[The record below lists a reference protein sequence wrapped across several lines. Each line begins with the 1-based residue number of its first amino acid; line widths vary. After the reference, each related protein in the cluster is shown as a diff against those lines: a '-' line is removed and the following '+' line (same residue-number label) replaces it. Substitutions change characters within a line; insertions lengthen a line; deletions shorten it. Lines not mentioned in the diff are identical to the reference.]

1 LKPLVSILIPAYNSQ
16 RWIADAIRSALAQ
29 TYEPKEILV
38 VDDDSTDQTLAIARR
53 FESRS
58 VRISTQEH
66 QGAAAARNKAFSV
79 CQGDYIQYLDSDDLL
94 APDKIERQMQAVNKC
109 GNDRT
114 LFSSEWGEFMFRT
127 NRAKFVP
134 TALWCDLSPVE
145 FLLHKMEQNL
155 YLQTSV
161 WLVSRELS
169 EAAGPWNTKLL
180 VDDDGEYFCR
190 VMLACDN
197 IRFVQ
202 GAKTYWRRSGPT
214 QLSYLRNSDKKKD
227 SQLLSLKLHIQYL
240 SSLEE
245 SQRVRKACLAF
256 LQRWYPVFYPERPD
270 LVAGLNSLAAQLQG
284 KLVEPRLQLRYA
296 WMVPLFGR
304 NLAKRAQNEIRELRD
319 SWIRN
324 CDRAMLKLETIG
336 GARDALRDGAAKE
349 VRVGTSGESV
359 ANDSGSSGEEEALH
373 ARLPGKG

>member
-1 LKPLVSILIPAYNSQ
+1 
-16 RWIADAIRSALAQ
+16 
-29 TYEPKEILV
+29 
-38 VDDDSTDQTLAIARR
+38 
-53 FESRS
+53 
-58 VRISTQEH
+58 
-66 QGAAAARNKAFSV
+66 
-79 CQGDYIQYLDSDDLL
+79 
-94 APDKIERQMQAVNKC
+94 
-109 GNDRT
+109 
-114 LFSSEWGEFMFRT
+114 
-127 NRAKFVP
+127 
-134 TALWCDLSPVE
+134 
-145 FLLHKMEQNL
+145 
-155 YLQTSV
+155 
-161 WLVSRELS
+161 
-169 EAAGPWNTKLL
+169 
-180 VDDDGEYFCR
+180 